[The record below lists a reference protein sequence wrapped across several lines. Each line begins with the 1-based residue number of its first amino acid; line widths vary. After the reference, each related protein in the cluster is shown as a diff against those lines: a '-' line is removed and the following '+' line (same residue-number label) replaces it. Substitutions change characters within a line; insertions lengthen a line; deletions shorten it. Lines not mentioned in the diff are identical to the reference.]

1 MIRLVSVGEFGV
13 GKSSLLVRWKE
24 GKFNPNM
31 TPQLGGIDFP
41 SKEIEIDKVK
51 TVVDPSP
58 FHSSSPPFQFNQ
70 VQLWDTYGQERFQSI
85 TKMFYRLILKV

>member
-1 MIRLVSVGEFGV
+1 MIKLVSVGEFGV

-51 TVVDPSP
+51 TVVGPS
-58 FHSSSPPFQFNQ
+58 S
-70 VQLWDTYGQERFQSI
+70 RFQIFLPLTLPSLLSI
-85 TKMFYRLILKV
+85 RSSCGIHMARNGFNLFPK